1 MPGRLCFLSR
11 VKGARNT
18 DRLVGFLVVVGGDGG
33 ESWPWPGA
41 EIPNLSSLTC
51 CRFGQPADCGW
62 VRSK

>member
-1 MPGRLCFLSR
+1 MRLRF
-11 VKGARNT
+11 ARLGSTANT
-18 DRLVGFLVVVGGDGG
+18 DRLVGFPVVVGGEDG
-33 ESWPWPGA
+33 EYWPWPGA